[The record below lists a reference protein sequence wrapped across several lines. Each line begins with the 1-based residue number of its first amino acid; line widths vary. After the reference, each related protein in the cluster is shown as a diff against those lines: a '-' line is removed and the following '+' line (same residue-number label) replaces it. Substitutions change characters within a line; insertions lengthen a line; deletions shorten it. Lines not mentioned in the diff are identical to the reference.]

1 MERPELVRGSPV
13 YAKFVERINRFVVRC
28 HSEDIGEI
36 DAFMANPGRLGE
48 LLIPGADIVLERS
61 DKSTT
66 RKTLYSAAGVYSD
79 DTLIGLNTHH
89 TNRIASYL
97 LKNKLVPGLEQV
109 DVVDSEVIHKRSRFD
124 FLVSEEGIPLFLEVK
139 SVSLSGNGIA
149 MFPDAVT
156 ERGRRHLKEL
166 ADLSRLDKTNI
177 ILFVVQGSG
186 NDLFMPDYHTDLEFS
201 RTMLE
206 ERGRLRIIPVGVKWD
221 RFLRLSDCV
230 RLLTI
235 PWDFINGRIR
245 DTGSYLLSLRIPK
258 QQHID
263 VGSLGTM
270 SLRPGYYLYVGS
282 GMNGLSGRISRHMHL
297 RKNLH
302 WHVDFLRQ
310 FADKV
315 TAYAIRTPHHI
326 ESDLA
331 ISVGNILEPVIPGFG
346 ASDSALETHLF
357 YSQTDPYISKPFQLL
372 IEKFRFIR
380 P

>member
-1 MERPELVRGSPV
+1 MERPELVLGSPV

-28 HSEDIGEI
+28 YSDDIGQV

-61 DKSTT
+61 EKSAT
-66 RKTLYSAAGVYSD
+66 RKTLYSAAGVYSR

-89 TNRIASYL
+89 SNQIARYL
-97 LKNKLVPGLEQV
+97 LKNRLVPGLEQV
-109 DVVDSEVIHKRSRFD
+109 DVIDTEVVHERSRFD
-124 FLVSEEGIPLFLEVK
+124 FLVLEEGIPLFLEVK

-166 ADLSRLDKTNI
+166 ANLGSPGKANI
-177 ILFVVQGSG
+177 ILFIAQGSE

-201 RTMLE
+201 RTILE
-206 ERGRLRIIPVGVKWD
+206 ERGRLRIVPVGVKWD
-221 RFLRLSDCV
+221 RSLRLSDCV
-230 RLLTI
+230 RLLAI
-235 PWDFINGRIR
+235 PWDFINERIR

-258 QQHID
+258 QQHIN
-263 VGSLGTM
+263 VGSLGKV
-270 SLRPGYYLYVGS
+270 SLKPGYYLYVGS
-282 GMNGLSGRISRHMHL
+282 GMNGLSGRISRHMRL

-315 TAYAIRTPHHI
+315 TAYAIRTSHHI
-326 ESDLA
+326 ETDLA
-331 ISVGNILEPVIPGFG
+331 IAAGRILEPVIPGFG
-346 ASDSALETHLF
+346 ASDSALGTHLF
-357 YSQTDPYISKPFQLL
+357 YSRTDPYKCKQFQLL
-372 IEKFRFIR
+372 LEKFRFIR